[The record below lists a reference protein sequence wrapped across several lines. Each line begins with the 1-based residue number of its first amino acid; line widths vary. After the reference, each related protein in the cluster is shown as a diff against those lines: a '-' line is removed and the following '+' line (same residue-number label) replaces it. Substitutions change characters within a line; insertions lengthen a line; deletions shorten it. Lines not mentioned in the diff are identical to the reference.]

1 MKEIVVN
8 KKYDG
13 KKLNSFLLDNFDG
26 LKLNTLYKALR
37 KKDIR
42 INNVNHTFAWEEP
55 KFIQMILPDGTIESP
70 IYSDLHENKIDDITD
85 DIDDLVKK
93 IISLGN
99 YAQKEPGARK

>member
-42 INNVNHTFAWEEP
+42 INNVKISDNVIVHFGDVI
-55 KFIQMILPDGTIESP
+55 KVFIPD
-70 IYSDLHENKIDDITD
+70 
-85 DIDDLVKK
+85 
-93 IISLGN
+93 
-99 YAQKEPGARK
+99 AQFFSKVALTLNMV